1 VGPLSSSGGRAALAL
16 LHPSKALLAKFPRVT
31 LKPSKKLF
39 RAHQSVFGP
48 WWFSPNGGT
57 PEGGRFDLANGHG
70 TCYLADS
77 PAAAVREYL
86 GRAGVAG
93 VINVAELAG
102 RVVSTLSV
110 GKPRSLADTT
120 SARAA
125 NHGITKEISTTV
137 DYALTQ
143 EWAEAWSRDGLDGV
157 RYVGRFD
164 TSHVSRC
171 YGLFGPAGADPTAAE
186 DSAPAAATDVA
197 RKAGIKVVDN
207 PTVVTIIA
215 PAD

>member
-1 VGPLSSSGGRAALAL
+1 MSTSGGRAALAL
-16 LHPSKALLAKFPRVT
+16 LHPSKALLAKFPRMT

-39 RAHQSVFGP
+39 RAHQSVYGA

-57 PEGGRFDLANGHG
+57 PEGGRFDLASGHG

-86 GRAGVAG
+86 GRAGVAS
-93 VINVAELAG
+93 VINVAELAD

-143 EWAEAWSRDGLDGV
+143 QWAQAWSRDGLDGV
-157 RYVGRFD
+157 RYAGRFD
-164 TSHVSRC
+164 VPRQSLLRLIRPGGGRSGGSRGLSSRRSHGCREEGRDQGRRRPDGRDDHC
-171 YGLFGPAGADPTAAE
+171 AG
-186 DSAPAAATDVA
+186 
-197 RKAGIKVVDN
+197 
-207 PTVVTIIA
+207 
-215 PAD
+215 